1 MNNLFFLG
9 LSAVAT
15 ATIAWGLQFPI
26 AADVFT
32 KVDPFYITSIRYL
45 IGSSL
50 LFGILL
56 CMNGRSLLQFGSYGY
71 RVNVTGII
79 GMGFSPVL
87 VFWGISL
94 STPEQAAIIVATQPT
109 IAILIH
115 WFVFQK
121 KPDSFVLF
129 CVFMAFAGVLLVITK
144 GRLNFI
150 EQKQTLFGN
159 AMTFLGASMW
169 VIYSIETSK
178 WRNWDSVKLTL
189 VTMLPGTL
197 FTVLLTAAIGLL
209 GYAKMPTSEDL
220 MEVGWEI
227 LYLSVVGVLLGMLA
241 WNYGNR
247 IIGALNSTLFINL
260 IPVAAFGTRALQGQS
275 YLKEELFGAFLV
287 ILALILNNM
296 YARWV
301 VMGHS
306 PSFMR
311 KFLEDRQ

>member
-1 MNNLFFLG
+1 MNSSFFLG
-9 LSAVAT
+9 LMSVAA

-26 AADVFT
+26 AADVFI

-50 LFGILL
+50 LFAVLL
-56 CMNGRSLLQFGSYGY
+56 CINRGSHIHFGSYAY
-71 RVNVTGII
+71 RASAIGIV
-79 GMGFSPVL
+79 GMGLSPVL

-121 KPDSFVLF
+121 RPDSFVLF
-129 CVFMAFAGVLLVITK
+129 CVVLAFVGVLLVITK
-144 GRLNFI
+144 GRLNFS
-150 EQKQTLFGN
+150 EQKQTLLGN
-159 AMTFLGASMW
+159 AVTFLGASMW

-178 WRNWDSVKLTL
+178 WRDWDSLKLTL

-197 FTVLLTAAIGLL
+197 FTVSLTAIIGLF
-209 GYAKMPTSEDL
+209 GYAKMPAAEDL
-220 MEVGWEI
+220 MEVGWEL
-227 LYLSVVGVLLGMLA
+227 LYLSVVGVLLGMVA

-260 IPVAAFGTRALQGQS
+260 IPVAAFGMRALQGQS
-275 YLKEELFGAFLV
+275 YLKVELFGAFLV

-306 PSFMR
+306 APF
-311 KFLEDRQ
+311 KQKVLEDRR